1 LNFAFLRSLYNRFIL
16 IRWHLESLYLD
27 FVLLFAFLFLSL
39 TMLVAQLGTLLVL
52 GLLLLAS
59 CIVLRRLGM
68 LTEQIL
74 LVFLGAS
81 LLTLILLTL

>member
-1 LNFAFLRSLYNRFIL
+1 
-16 IRWHLESLYLD
+16 
-27 FVLLFAFLFLSL
+27 
-39 TMLVAQLGTLLVL
+39 MLVAQLGTLLVL